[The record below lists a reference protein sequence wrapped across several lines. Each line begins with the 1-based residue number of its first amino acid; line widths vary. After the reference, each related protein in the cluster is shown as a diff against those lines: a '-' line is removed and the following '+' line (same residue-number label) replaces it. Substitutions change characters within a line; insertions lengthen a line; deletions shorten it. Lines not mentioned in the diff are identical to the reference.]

1 MGFTKIEVK
10 CNLHIEKSINLP
22 GEDFESRMLVWD
34 GFWLSEGVDEVR
46 AAVDNKIAI
55 FLLANLAVLGFC

>member
-1 MGFTKIEVK
+1 MK
-10 CNLHIEKSINLP
+10 CNLHIEKTINLP
-22 GEDFESRMLVWD
+22 GEGFESRMLVWD

-55 FLLANLAVLGFC
+55 FLLANLAVLGSVEPCSLSS

>member
-1 MGFTKIEVK
+1 M
-10 CNLHIEKSINLP
+10 HIEKSINLP
-22 GEDFESRMLVWD
+22 GEGFESRMLVWD

>member
-1 MGFTKIEVK
+1 MK

-22 GEDFESRMLVWD
+22 GEGFESRMRVWD